1 MYLQKD
7 DHSTKTMIKILI
19 SVFFFLLLFLFQD
32 LKAQKNVL
40 VFQSDF
46 GLKDGAVSTMKG
58 VAYSVSPDL
67 RMFDLTHE
75 IPAYNI
81 WEAAY
86 RLNQTA
92 SYWPAGT
99 VFVSIVDPGVGSNR
113 KSIVIKTKSGHYFV
127 TPDNGT
133 ITLVA
138 ESLGVDEV
146 REIDETKNRLKNSND
161 SYTFH
166 GRDVYAYTAARLA
179 SGTIKFQEVG
189 AILKTELVKLLYQ
202 KPELKDHKIKGTI
215 DVLDVQYGNVWTN
228 INQELI
234 KKLQMKFGGW
244 VTVTIYHEDKLVY
257 EGRMA
262 YEKTFSAVPE
272 GKPVAYLNSLLNFSV
287 GINMGSF
294 ADTHHVKSGPGWSI
308 VISQ

>member
-1 MYLQKD
+1 M
-7 DHSTKTMIKILI
+7 TKILT
-19 SVFFFLLLFLFQD
+19 SVFFLLLLFLFQD

-75 IPAYNI
+75 IPPYNI

-113 KSIVIKTKSGHYFV
+113 KSIVMRTKTGHYFV

-146 REIDETKNRLKNSND
+146 REIDETKNRLQNSND

-189 AILKTELVKLLYQ
+189 GIIKTELVKLLYQ
-202 KPELKDHKIKGTI
+202 KPELNDNKIKGTI
-215 DVLDVQYGNVWTN
+215 DVLDIQYGNVWTN

-234 KKLQMKFGGW
+234 KKSQMKVGDW
-244 VTVTIYHEDKLVY
+244 VTVTIYHDDKLVY
-257 EGRMA
+257 EGKIL
-262 YEKTFSAVPE
+262 YEKTFSAVGE
-272 GKPVAYLNSLLNFSV
+272 GEPVAYLNSLLNFSV

-294 ADTHHVKSGPGWSI
+294 ADMHHIKSGPGWSI
-308 VISQ
+308 VISK